1 MTSKKL
7 RVDIEAALQALCTG
21 DLRTTTTALLAT
33 LGYAS
38 NKTIDL
44 PAQPAEFAKALTSL
58 LSGRR
63 PINALEASL
72 PDWKSAA
79 FLFQLTNDEL
89 PALAAGQLS
98 LLSDTGG
105 MQAHQVESF
114 VFIAIDLKARAWSRT
129 DLAKLT
135 REVNQLFPMPA
146 ILLFRHL
153 QEDAITGNVPLLSV
167 AVIHRRA
174 NKRDSARD
182 VIEGKVSIIKDID
195 LTNPHAAHLRI
206 LQSMALTEVDAKYV
220 PSSFD
225 ALYAAWLN
233 ALNVKELNKQFYDE
247 LARWYYWAIRKDTG
261 VVFPKGQPLDDSDDP
276 FTKARPTVA
285 LIRLLTRLI
294 FVWFLKEKRLIPAQL
309 FDEKALDKLLNT
321 APHTHGSA
329 GNYYKAI
336 LQNLFFATLNT
347 ETADVDDDGNKQRVW
362 REAAGPKR
370 ASQYLIHTAYRY
382 KSEFKDADAALA
394 LFRQVPFLNG
404 GLFECLD
411 KLISPE
417 DITRDPALAGRVVT
431 EGKQTVLR
439 VDGFSERPENAL
451 HLPNELFFSD
461 GAEDVDLSTVLSA
474 KKKTK
479 PRGLLKI
486 FDSYK
491 FTIEENTPVEEEV
504 ALDPELLGKVFENL
518 LASYNPDTKT
528 TARKKSGSFYTPR
541 EVVDYMVDEALVS
554 YLDTSLKVDNSDTN
568 KPIVQSKQA
577 QAAIKYVANE
587 LLNLD
592 AGPGDL
598 ALIAPDLPPLPPG
611 EGRGEG
617 SPAPEPDHLT
627 DPTHPQALP
636 NRLRRLL
643 SYRQTSHD
651 FTAPETLA
659 LIAAIEQ
666 LRVLDPACGSG
677 AFPMGMLQKLVH
689 VLRKLDP
696 DNALWRAQNRAPL
709 AEQLASAKKLR
720 DPTLRDEQTTT
731 AQATLDKFDADFADP
746 DYADYA
752 RKLYLIEKC
761 LYGVDIQPIAVQIA
775 KLRFFISLVVEQKPG
790 AGGGKTKTQL
800 TPLPNLETKIVAA
813 NTLLPIPRTAHAK
826 NEQLDIVGN
835 KEAIEAKELEL
846 REANASHFSAKRFSD
861 KRKRKDRILLLLDEL
876 AALLKQEATLSPG
889 LADQMAAWDPFD
901 QNRHADFFDP
911 EWMFGFQQ
919 GFDIVIGNPPYV
931 RQEAIKD
938 DKPRFKP
945 HYATYNGTADLYV
958 YFYERSF
965 QLLKPGGCLSFITS
979 NKWFRAK
986 YGADLRQYIATHTTL
1001 LQVIDFGD
1009 EAVFD
1014 ALAYPTIVLATKLAE
1029 PVAADQAANDVWAL
1043 NWDSKNPAH
1052 QVIDFPDVFAA
1063 ERFAVPQN
1071 ELKPGGWQLEPSTK
1085 RRLLERLRKAGQP
1098 LGDYCS
1104 NRMYI
1109 GLKTGLNEAFVV
1121 TGGQRESLIKRD
1133 SKSKN
1138 MIQPFVRGKDI
1149 KRWRANHEDRYL
1161 IRIESSENVMH
1172 PWTGMEAK
1180 KAETKFAA
1188 TYPGIHEWFNTD
1200 DRRQKLIDRTDHGTY
1215 FWELRSCAY
1224 WDEFGKEKISFPDIA
1239 IKPEFAWDTQG
1250 YLVDMTAFVV
1260 TGVDSWILAVL
1271 NSTVCY
1277 WFYDQIS
1284 PQIQNGYF
1292 RFKAQYCKQIPIPS
1306 ASIEQQE
1313 TVRSLVTLFSIAA
1326 ENASATSVH
1335 ISRPEYERLLNG
1347 LVYELFF
1354 PEDLHAKNICLFD
1367 ACAAAGIS
1375 QGMDATAVAQSIFHP
1390 SHTIYA
1396 QLFELQTLDVV
1407 RVIEAKT

>member
-1 MTSKKL
+1 VSSTKL
-7 RVDIEAALQALCTG
+7 RTNVQAALLHLATG
-21 DLRTTTTALLAT
+21 DLATSATALLTT
-33 LGYAS
+33 LGYSS
-38 NKTIDL
+38 NKTTDL
-44 PAQPAEFAKALTSL
+44 PAQPAAFAKQLEALAGGTRQINPLEVSL
-58 LSGRR
+58 L
-63 PINALEASL
+63 
-72 PDWKSAA
+72 DWKSAA
-79 FLFQLTNDEL
+79 LLFQLTNDEL
-89 PALAAGQLS
+89 PALAAGQRD
-98 LLSDTGG
+98 LLGHTGG
-105 MQAHQVESF
+105 VQAHQVESF
-114 VFIAIDLKARAWSRT
+114 VFIAIDLKPRTWSRT

-135 REVNQLFPMPA
+135 REVNRLFPMPA
-146 ILLFRHL
+146 ILLFRHP
-153 QEDAITGNVPLLSV
+153 QEDGTPLLSV

-174 NKRDSARD
+174 NKRDSTRD

-195 LTNPHAAHLRI
+195 LAAPHAAHLRI
-206 LQSMALTEVDAKYV
+206 LESMALTEVDAKYV
-220 PSSFD
+220 PSTFD

-233 ALNVKELNKQFYDE
+233 ALDVKELNNQFYDE

-276 FTKARPTVA
+276 FTKERPTVA

-294 FVWFLKEKRLIPAQL
+294 FVWFLKEKRLVPAQL
-309 FDEKALDKLLNT
+309 FDEKALARLLKN
-321 APHTHGSA
+321 APHQHGSA
-329 GNYYKAI
+329 GNYYRAI

-347 ETADVDDDGNKQRVW
+347 EMADEDEEGNKQRVW
-362 REAAGPKR
+362 RESAGPKR

-382 KSEFKDADAALA
+382 KSEFKDADAALS

-411 KLISPE
+411 KLITPE
-417 DITRDPALAGRVVT
+417 DIKRDATLAARVVT

-451 HLPNELFFSD
+451 HLSNELFFSE
-461 GAEDVDLSTVLSA
+461 GAEDVDLSTVLSN

-554 YLDTSLKVDNSDTN
+554 YLDTYINAKNTENDANSDTN
-568 KPIVQSKQA
+568 RPLAQSRRA
-577 QAAIKYVANE
+577 QAATKYVANE
-587 LLNLD
+587 LLDLD

-598 ALIAPDLPPLPPG
+598 ALTSPDLLPLPLG

-617 SPAPEPDHLT
+617 FPIPVPT
-627 DPTHPQALP
+627 TNTPDPTIPQALP

-643 SYRQTSHD
+643 SYRHTSYH
-651 FTAPETLA
+651 FTAPETIA

-696 DNALWRAQNRAPL
+696 DNALWKAQNRAPL
-709 AEQLASAKKLR
+709 EEQLASSKKVK
-720 DPTLRDEQTTT
+720 DPTLRDEQTTA
-731 AQATLDKFDADFADP
+731 AQATLQKFDADFADP

-775 KLRFFISLVVEQKPG
+775 KLRFFISLVVEQKLG
-790 AGGGKTKTQL
+790 TDQQKSKNQL

-813 NTLLPIPRTAHAK
+813 NTLLPIPRNANAK
-826 NEQLDIVGN
+826 DAQLDIVGN
-835 KEAIEAKELEL
+835 KDAIEAKELEL
-846 REANASHFSAKRFSD
+846 REANASHFAAKRFSD
-861 KRKRKDRILLLLDEL
+861 KRKRKNRILLLRDEL
-876 AALLKQEATLSPG
+876 ATLLKQEATLSPG

-901 QNRHADFFDP
+901 QNRYAEFFDP

-986 YGADLRQYIATHTTL
+986 YGADLRQYMATHTAL

-1014 ALAYPTIVLATKLAE
+1014 ALAYPTIVLATKLAK

-1043 NWDSKNPAH
+1043 NWDSSNPAH

-1071 ELKPGGWQLEPSTK
+1071 ELKPGGWQLEPPTK

-1098 LGDYCS
+1098 LGDYCKG
-1104 NRMYI
+1104 RFYR
-1109 GLKTGLNEAFVV
+1109 GVLTGLNEAFVISRE
-1121 TGGQRESLIKRD
+1121 QRDALVAQDPQSAEIIKPYLRGRDVKRWNVEFEEQYLIK
-1133 SKSKN
+1133 
-1138 MIQPFVRGKDI
+1138 
-1149 KRWRANHEDRYL
+1149 
-1161 IRIESSENVMH
+1161 IESSENVEH
-1172 PWTGMEAK
+1172 SWSHLPAE
-1180 KAETKFAA
+1180 KAEKKFAK
-1188 TYPGIHEWFNTD
+1188 TYPAIYAWFVGEQ
-1200 DRRQKLIDRTDHGTY
+1200 RRQQLID
-1215 FWELRSCAY
+1215 
-1224 WDEFGKEKISFPDIA
+1224 
-1239 IKPEFAWDTQG
+1239 
-1250 YLVDMTAFVV
+1250 
-1260 TGVDSWILAVL
+1260 
-1271 NSTVCY
+1271 
-1277 WFYDQIS
+1277 
-1284 PQIQNGYF
+1284 
-1292 RFKAQYCKQIPIPS
+1292 
-1306 ASIEQQE
+1306 
-1313 TVRSLVTLFSIAA
+1313 
-1326 ENASATSVH
+1326 
-1335 ISRPEYERLLNG
+1335 
-1347 LVYELFF
+1347 
-1354 PEDLHAKNICLFD
+1354 
-1367 ACAAAGIS
+1367 
-1375 QGMDATAVAQSIFHP
+1375 
-1390 SHTIYA
+1390 
-1396 QLFELQTLDVV
+1396 
-1407 RVIEAKT
+1407 

>member
-1 MTSKKL
+1 MTSKNL
-7 RVDIEAALQALCTG
+7 RTDLQAALQALCAG
-21 DLRTTTTALLAT
+21 ELRTSATALLGT

-44 PAQPAEFAKALTSL
+44 PAQPVEFAKHLDALLGGT
-58 LSGRR
+58 R
-63 PINALEASL
+63 PLNALEASL

-98 LLSDTGG
+98 LLGDAGG
-105 MQAHQVESF
+105 MQAHQAQSF

-146 ILLFRHL
+146 IMLFRHP
-153 QEDAITGNVPLLSV
+153 QEDGTPLLSV

-174 NKRDSARD
+174 NKRDSTRD

-225 ALYAAWLN
+225 ALYAAWLK
-233 ALNVKELNKQFYDE
+233 ALDVKELNNQFYDE

-276 FTKARPTVA
+276 FTKERPTVA

-309 FDEKALDKLLNT
+309 FDKDALEKLLVT
-321 APHTHGSA
+321 APQANGSA

-347 ETADVDDDGNKQRVW
+347 ETADLDDDGNKQRVW

-382 KSEFKDADAALA
+382 KSEFKDANAALA

-417 DITRDPALAGRVVT
+417 DIKRDPELAARVVL

-474 KKKTK
+474 KKKAK

-568 KPIVQSKQA
+568 KSLSQSNQA
-577 QAAIKYVANE
+577 RAATTYVANE
-587 LLNLD
+587 LLDLG

-598 ALIAPDLPPLPPG
+598 ALTAPDFLPLPLG

-617 SPAPEPDHLT
+617 SPNPAPT
-627 DPTHPQALP
+627 QTADPTHPNLLP

-659 LIAAIEQ
+659 LIAGIEQ

-709 AEQLASAKKLR
+709 AEQLQSAKKLR

-775 KLRFFISLVVEQKPG
+775 KLRFFISLVVEQKLGTTIGSVGQQASRP
-790 AGGGKTKTQL
+790 L

-813 NTLLPIPRTAHAK
+813 NTLLPIPRNAHAK

-846 REANASHFSAKRFSD
+846 REANASHFAAKRFSD
-861 KRKRKDRILLLLDEL
+861 KRKRKDRILRLRDEL

-931 RQEAIKD
+931 KGASITKE
-938 DKPRFKP
+938 KPALKP
-945 HYATYNGTADLYV
+945 HYECYAGNADLYV

-965 QLLKPGGCLSFITS
+965 QLLKQSGCLSFITS
-979 NKWFRAK
+979 DKWFRGA
-986 YGADLRQYIATHTTL
+986 YGEALRTYMVSKTELVQI
-1001 LQVIDFGD
+1001 VDFD
-1009 EAVFD
+1009 SEAVFD
-1014 ALAYPTIVLATKLAE
+1014 ALAYPTIIIATK
-1029 PVAADQAANDVWAL
+1029 AATAINGK
-1043 NWDSKNPAH
+1043 DSKN
-1052 QVIDFPDVFAA
+1052 DVQLLKWEKGTHSVADLAA
-1063 ERFAVPQN
+1063 IVNAESFSIPQSS
-1071 ELKPGGWQLEPSTK
+1071 LKKEGWQLKKSF
-1085 RRLLERLRKAGQP
+1085 ERQVLARIRKAGQP
-1098 LGDYCS
+1098 LGDYCKG
-1104 NRMYI
+1104 RFYYGI
-1109 GLKTGLNEAFVV
+1109 KTGLNEAFVISRE
-1121 TGGQRESLIKRD
+1121 QRDALVAQDPQSVDIIKPFLRGRD
-1133 SKSKN
+1133 
-1138 MIQPFVRGKDI
+1138 V
-1149 KRWRANHEDRYL
+1149 KRWNVESQDLWLLFTRRGTDINQYPAIKAHLQSFRKQLEPKPDGWNDQTEGAWPGRKAGSYEWFHIQDNIAYWEEFLEPKIIIPAITNNVNYAPDLKGFYSNDKTSVIVSGDWRYL
-1161 IRIESSENVMH
+1161 L
-1172 PWTGMEAK
+1172 T
-1180 KAETKFAA
+1180 
-1188 TYPGIHEWFNTD
+1188 
-1200 DRRQKLIDRTDHGTY
+1200 
-1215 FWELRSCAY
+1215 
-1224 WDEFGKEKISFPDIA
+1224 
-1239 IKPEFAWDTQG
+1239 
-1250 YLVDMTAFVV
+1250 
-1260 TGVDSWILAVL
+1260 VL
-1271 NSTVCY
+1271 NST
-1277 WFYDQIS
+1277 IS
-1284 PQIQNGYF
+1284 WWLTRQLFASKMGGF
-1292 RFKAQYCKQIPIPS
+1292 FEFKPMYVSAIPIPEITS
-1306 ASIEQQE
+1306 SQRGIVELLVD
-1313 TVRSLVTLFSIAA
+1313 TVVLG
-1326 ENASATSVH
+1326 

-1354 PEDLHAKNICLFD
+1354 PEDLHAKNIHLFD
-1367 ACAAAGIS
+1367 ACAAAGIG